1 MLTLLKKHKSSKC
14 INFLLL
20 INFINL
26 SANFYQVS
34 ETNSSLYSNIDPLD
48 SLAEMVLE
56 YFLEMEDQT
65 IPDTDVPSEERSLL
79 EIKLVEPARKWIY
92 QLHSIDILN
101 QHAFFFTDS
110 FEIFQPDVVSPPPK
124 FGV

>member
-1 MLTLLKKHKSSKC
+1 MLTLLKTHKLSKFL
-14 INFLLL
+14 IFLLL

-34 ETNSSLYSNIDPLD
+34 KTNASLYSNTDPLD

-56 YFLEMEDQT
+56 YFMEMEDQT

-79 EIKLVEPARKWIY
+79 EIKLVEPAKKWIY
-92 QLHSIDILN
+92 QLHPINVLT
-101 QHAFFFTDS
+101 QHGFYFTDS
-110 FEIFQPDVVSPPPK
+110 FQIFQPDVVSPPPK
-124 FGV
+124 FTV